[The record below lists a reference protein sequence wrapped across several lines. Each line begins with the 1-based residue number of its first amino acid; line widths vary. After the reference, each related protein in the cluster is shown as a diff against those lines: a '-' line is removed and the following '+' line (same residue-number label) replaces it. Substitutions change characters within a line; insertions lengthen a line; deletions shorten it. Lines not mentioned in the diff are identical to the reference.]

1 LIRIGAPT
9 HFIRITHPPLKG
21 RHMSNPRKLIAP
33 VIAVFALAI
42 AVAGCGGS
50 DGSSTKLA
58 LVAYSTP
65 QEAYKKLIPAFQGTP
80 EGSGIDFSQS
90 YGASGEQA
98 RAVIN
103 GLAADVVEFSHP
115 GDMDK
120 LVEEDIVAED
130 WDAGEYKGIVSDSVV
145 VFAVRKG
152 NPKNIKDWSDLTKPG
167 VEVITPNAIT
177 SGGARWNLIAAY
189 GQALKSG
196 ATEQEALDYV
206 KDLLSNVPV
215 QDKSARESLQTF
227 SSGKG
232 DVLLTYEN
240 EAITAQNAGQD
251 VEYVIPP
258 TTLLIENPV
267 AATKTSKSPEDAQAF
282 VDFLFTDQAQKIF
295 AEAGY
300 RPVNEELLDEEKFP
314 QPETLLTVQEFGGW
328 SEIAK
333 FLFDEENGK
342 VAAINE
348 ELGVKSE

>member
-1 LIRIGAPT
+1 
-9 HFIRITHPPLKG
+9 
-21 RHMSNPRKLIAP
+21 MSNPRRFIAP
-33 VIAVFALAI
+33 VIAVLALAF
-42 AVAGCGGS
+42 AVAGCGGGS
-50 DGSSTKLA
+50 DSSTKLS

-65 QEAYKKLIPAFQGTP
+65 QEAYKKLIPTFQATT
-80 EGSGIDFSQS
+80 EGEGVSFSQS

-115 GDMDK
+115 GDMEK
-120 LVEEDIVAED
+120 LVDEGIVAED
-130 WDAGEYKGIVSDSVV
+130 WDSGEYKGIVSDSVV

-189 GQALKSG
+189 GQVLKSG
-196 ATEQEALDYV
+196 GSEAEAEAYV

-267 AATKTSKSPEDAQAF
+267 AATKTSKNPDEAQAF
-282 VDFLFTDQAQKIF
+282 VDFLFTDEAQKIF
-295 AEAGY
+295 ADAGY

-314 QPETLLTVQEFGGW
+314 QPETLLTVEEFGGW
-328 SEIAK
+328 SEIAGL
-333 FLFDEENGK
+333 LFDEENGK
-342 VAAINE
+342 VAKINE

>member
-1 LIRIGAPT
+1 MSQKRT
-9 HFIRITHPPLKG
+9 FITI
-21 RHMSNPRKLIAP
+21 
-33 VIAVFALAI
+33 AI
-42 AVAGCGGS
+42 AALTLAVVMAGCGG
-50 DGSSTKLA
+50 GSSSDTKLA

-65 QEAYKKLIPAFQGTP
+65 QEAYKKLIPAFQNTP
-80 EGSGIDFSQS
+80 EGTGVDFSQS

-98 RAVIN
+98 RAIIN
-103 GLAADVVEFSHP
+103 GLKADVVEFSHP

-120 LVEEDIVAED
+120 LVEEGIVAED
-130 WDAGEYKGIVSDSVV
+130 WDSGEYKGIVSDSVV

-152 NPKNIKDWSDLTKPG
+152 NPKNIKTWSDLTKPG

-189 GQALKSG
+189 GQAVKGG
-196 ATEQEALDYV
+196 ASEQEALDYV

-267 AATKTSKSPEDAQAF
+267 ASTVKSPEQAQQF
-282 VDFLFTDQAQKIF
+282 VDFLFTDEAQKIF

-314 QPETLLTVQEFGGW
+314 QPETLLTVEEFGGW

-333 FLFDEENGK
+333 LLFDEENGK
-342 VAAINE
+342 VAKINE

>member
-1 LIRIGAPT
+1 
-9 HFIRITHPPLKG
+9 
-21 RHMSNPRKLIAP
+21 MN
-33 VIAVFALAI
+33 
-42 AVAGCGGS
+42 
-50 DGSSTKLA
+50 
-58 LVAYSTP
+58 
-65 QEAYKKLIPAFQGTP
+65 
-80 EGSGIDFSQS
+80 
-90 YGASGEQA
+90 
-98 RAVIN
+98 
-103 GLAADVVEFSHP
+103 
-115 GDMDK
+115 K
-120 LVEEDIVAED
+120 LVDEGIVAED

-152 NPKNIKDWSDLTKPG
+152 NPKGIKDWSDLTKPG
-167 VEVITPNAIT
+167 IEVITPNAIT

-189 GQALKSG
+189 GQALKGG
-196 ATEQEALDYV
+196 ATEQEALAYV

-267 AATKTSKSPEDAQAF
+267 AATKTSESPEDAQAF
-282 VDFLFTDQAQKIF
+282 VEYLFTDEAQKIF

-300 RPVNEELLDEEKFP
+300 RPVNKELLDEKKFP

-328 SEIAK
+328 GEIAK
-333 FLFDEENGK
+333 FLFDEKTGK

-348 ELGVKSE
+348 ELGVKSD

>member
-1 LIRIGAPT
+1 
-9 HFIRITHPPLKG
+9 
-21 RHMSNPRKLIAP
+21 MSQKRKLIAIAIATLT
-33 VIAVFALAI
+33 IAVV
-42 AVAGCGGS
+42 VAGCGGS
-50 DGSSTKLA
+50 DSSSTKLA

-65 QEAYKKLIPAFQGTP
+65 QEAYKKLIPAFQKTP
-80 EGSGIDFSQS
+80 EGTDIDFSQS

-98 RAVIN
+98 RAIIN

-115 GDMDK
+115 GDMNK
-120 LVEEDIVAED
+120 LVDEGIVAED

-152 NPKNIKDWSDLTKPG
+152 NPKGIKDWSDLTKPG
-167 VEVITPNAIT
+167 IEVITPNAIT

-189 GQALKSG
+189 GQALKGG
-196 ATEQEALDYV
+196 ATEQEALAYV

-282 VDFLFTDQAQKIF
+282 VDYLFTDEAQKIF

-300 RPVNEELLDEEKFP
+300 RPVNKELLDEKKFP

-328 SEIAK
+328 GEIAK
-333 FLFDEENGK
+333 FLFDEKTGK

-348 ELGVKSE
+348 ELGVKSD

>member
-1 LIRIGAPT
+1 
-9 HFIRITHPPLKG
+9 
-21 RHMSNPRKLIAP
+21 MSNPRKLIAP
-33 VIAVFALAI
+33 VFAILALAL
-42 AVAGCGGS
+42 AVVGCGGDSGS
-50 DGSSTKLA
+50 DTKLA

-65 QEAYKKLIPAFQGTP
+65 QEAYKKLIPAFQNTP
-80 EGSGIDFSQS
+80 EGNGVDFSQS

-98 RAVIN
+98 RAIIN

-120 LVEEDIVAED
+120 LVEEGIVAED
-130 WDAGEYKGIVSDSVV
+130 WDSGEYKGIVSDSVV

-189 GQALKSG
+189 GQVLKSG
-196 ATEQEALDYV
+196 GSEAEAEQYV

-215 QDKSARESLQTF
+215 QDKSAREALQTF

-267 AATKTSKSPEDAQAF
+267 ASTVKSPEQAQQF
-282 VDFLFTDQAQKIF
+282 VDFLFTDEAQKIF

-300 RPVNEELLDEEKFP
+300 RPVNQELLDEEKFP
-314 QPETLLTVQEFGGW
+314 QPETLLTVEEFGGW
-328 SEIAK
+328 SEIAGL
-333 FLFDEENGK
+333 LFDEENGK
-342 VAAINE
+342 VAKINE